1 MDNRVSESNKL
12 INGYTLELLEPG
24 CSPGADEWT
33 AKAHLDDDI
42 SALFPYLNAKFTK
55 ARYYPDS
62 QAIVFDYETRKCSLR
77 AQLILAASFG
87 DRTEATEFMEYLIKM
102 MNDLWQNRS
111 QIEPSYDKR
120 EPPRAMDILKLLPRT
135 NCKEC
140 GSLTCMAF
148 ANQLREGNED
158 VSKCTQLSDEN
169 RKKLLILL
177 KIV

>member
-1 MDNRVSESNKL
+1 MENQTAETRNL
-12 INGYTLELLEPG
+12 INNFTLELLEPG
-24 CSPGADEWT
+24 CNPGADEWT
-33 AKAHLDDDI
+33 AKVHLDDDI
-42 SALFPYLNAKFTK
+42 AALFPYLNAKFTK
-55 ARYYPDS
+55 ARYYPDPE
-62 QAIVFDYETRKCSLR
+62 AIVFDYETRKCSLGAR
-77 AQLILAASFG
+77 QILAVPFA
-87 DRTEATEFMEYLIKM
+87 DRAEAIEFIEELIKM
-102 MNDLWQNRS
+102 MNELWQNRS

-140 GSLTCMAF
+140 GYLTCMAF